1 MVGCSARERDGLHVP
16 CRLESRWGTPERG
29 QGGQKLPGDLASSV
43 QSPESGRQ
51 RQRKWED
58 CTWCILKL
66 GPTLPQEGKPGAGA
80 TEPGR
85 RDGERGE
92 GPGVSAASSAALL
105 APLPGSQGG
114 GCRPHARDPPPAAA
128 LAVAGLMAEGGAP
141 AAFVEGE
148 GPDHRSWFQWSGSSL
163 VRSAEV
169 CETAEV
175 WHCV

>member
-29 QGGQKLPGDLASSV
+29 RGGQKLPGDLASSV

-85 RDGERGE
+85 RDGEQGE

-105 APLPGSQGG
+105 APLPGPTPGTRLRPLLWQLQGSWL
-114 GCRPHARDPPPAAA
+114 REVLR
-128 LAVAGLMAEGGAP
+128 LRLWKVRGLITA
-141 AAFVEGE
+141 
-148 GPDHRSWFQWSGSSL
+148 HGSSG
-163 VRSAEV
+163 RGPP
-169 CETAEV
+169 
-175 WHCV
+175 W